1 MKLKASVVALAAFAL
16 SVPSLARA
24 QQNTGSN
31 KVASG
36 VYQQFNNKNQVTF
49 WVFLRERG
57 ELGGAQLLR
66 SKTAKAR
73 HVRERLRSTA
83 EHSQRRLLR
92 ELRARGVAHKPFWIS
107 NAIRVTADR
116 ATLEAIAAH
125 SEVARVAADGVFE
138 IPPAIPGSAQAS
150 INAVDWNISRIGA
163 DQVWSNF
170 GDTGEGIVIANI
182 DTGVDV
188 THEALS
194 ANYRGN
200 SGGGALVQDY
210 NFFDPYNICGPNGSQ
225 PCDTHGHGTHT
236 MGTMAGGDGPGPF
249 ATDIGVAPG
258 ARWITAIGCPNG
270 SCPFDALMTS
280 GEWILAPTDA
290 QGNNPDPARAP
301 HIVNNSWGGGGGDP
315 FYQDIVRAW
324 VAAGIFPAFSN
335 GNFGPSCGSS
345 GSPGDYPEAFS
356 AGATDFIDQIA
367 WFSSR
372 GPSAF
377 GIVKP
382 DISAPGVDVLSS
394 VPGGYAYLS
403 GTSMASPHVAGT
415 VALLWAAAPGLT
427 GDIPQTIAIL
437 RATAGDIVDLSCG
450 GDGDGDPNNTYGDGM
465 LNAIAAVNFAPRI
478 AGSVEGV
485 VSDAASG
492 LGLAGVTVRATR
504 DDDGNERSA
513 ITDANGYYQ
522 LTLAIDPAPGP
533 ESFTLRAQTFGY
545 GPGVATGVQIYQ
557 DTTTTQNI
565 ALAIVPRHTVSGY
578 VRSASGTPLAGATV
592 TILNAPIAPVVSNAS
607 GYYAISNVPEG
618 SYSAS
623 ATAGRC
629 SDGQTA
635 SFAVAGDTSLDFALP
650 QRVDAFGYRCELNPS
665 FDYVTA
671 TDSTGLTGD
680 ENGMQIALPFDFTF
694 YGEGYSSAFLAING
708 FLNFRDPTYYY
719 FNSSIPSP
727 MLPNAAVYPFWD
739 DLYNFSSPIM
749 TETLGTAP
757 NRVFVIEWRDMYF
770 YSASGGPINFELKLH
785 ELDGTIEML
794 YLDAIDSG
802 DGRSATVGIENADGT
817 IAFQYSSDE
826 AVLTPG
832 LSIRYTPPALGR
844 VDGLVSDAAG
854 GAPLAGATVTILETG
869 RSTRTDV
876 DGRYGFVLQPG
887 AYTVAVT
894 LAGYADEQ
902 AAVNVV
908 ENAIVTQDFEMRSPR
923 ASLSAGSI
931 DLVLGEGEIRRRT
944 VTLSNIGLAPL
955 TFGTGEQE
963 VRAASISA
971 LQVAPSSS
979 DEAPAGYVRTGAV
992 ATLAGGPVLVLMDV
1006 QPWGTDAMFQLLT
1019 ANGITFDLAGSA
1031 QLGGL
1036 DLSGYDTV
1044 FIASDQPTSFYQ
1056 AYEAS
1061 FDLFDDYVAN
1071 GGKLWV
1077 GASAWGWNGG
1087 DFTGGRLPGGATVLG
1102 LDVEYENT
1110 IVDPAHPIMQGVPNP
1125 VAGNAVSLTSFANL
1139 PAGTNILAQ
1148 GVVAG
1153 RPTTIEYEYGAGH
1166 VIAFGQALEYAFIYE
1181 NAQAGRMLENG
1192 IPYAYQLTP
1201 FTDISWLSL
1210 TPTSGTI
1217 NAGGQRNLR
1226 ITVDTTGLAAGVYRA
1241 RVAITTNDPQN
1252 PRLLVPV
1259 TLMVSAYRVGVNS
1272 GGARFVD
1279 ADGNAWLAD
1288 RLANATRWGY
1298 TASNSTVDTTNHNI
1312 IGVSEDELFQD
1323 LRKDAGGYR
1332 FPNVPNGVYQ
1342 VELLFA
1348 ELDSIQ
1354 PNKRVFDV
1362 YIENQLVLPAFDPIN
1377 DAGRFVANTKQ
1388 YFVTVSDGT
1397 LNVQLLSRRGYKP
1410 PIINALRVTQ
1420 RPDR

>member
-16 SVPSLARA
+16 SATSSARA
-24 QQNTGSN
+24 QNTGSN
-31 KVASG
+31 KVAAG
-36 VYQQFNNKNQVTF
+36 VYQQYANKNQVTF

-57 ELGGAQLLR
+57 DLGGAQLMR
-66 SKTAKAR
+66 NKTAKAR
-73 HVRERLRSTA
+73 HVRERLRATA
-83 EHSQRRLLR
+83 ERSQRRLLR
-92 ELRARGVAHKPFWIS
+92 ELRARGVAHKSFWIS
-107 NAIRVTADR
+107 NAIRVTGDR

-138 IPPAIPGSAQAS
+138 IPPMRPGSAQAS

-200 SGGGALVQDY
+200 TGGALVQDY
-210 NFFDPYNICGPNGSQ
+210 NFIDPHNVCGPNGSQ

-249 ATDIGVAPG
+249 VTDIGVAPG
-258 ARWITAIGCPNG
+258 ARWITAVGCPNG
-270 SCPFDALMTS
+270 SCPFDALLAS

-290 QGNNPDPARAP
+290 QGNNPDPSRAP
-301 HIVNNSWGGGGGDP
+301 HIVNNSWGGWGGDP

-335 GNFGPSCGSS
+335 GNDGPSCGSS

-356 AGATDFIDQIA
+356 AGATDIIDQIA

-377 GIVKP
+377 GVGKP
-382 DISAPGVDVLSS
+382 DIAAPGVDVFSS
-394 VPGGYAYLS
+394 VPGGYAYAS

-415 VALLWAAAPGLT
+415 VALLWSAAPGLI
-427 GDIPQTIAIL
+427 GDVAGTIAIL
-437 RATAGDIVDLSCG
+437 RATAGDIVDLTCG
-450 GDGDGDPNNTYGDGM
+450 GDADGDPNNVFGEGM

-478 AGSVEGV
+478 AGTVEGV
-485 VSDAASG
+485 VTDSSSG

-504 DDDGNERSA
+504 DDDGNERSTV
-513 ITDANGYYQ
+513 TDAGGYYQ

-545 GPGVATGVQIYQ
+545 GSSVVSGVQIYQ

-578 VRSASGTPLAGATV
+578 VRSESGSPVAGATV
-592 TILNAPIAPVVSNAS
+592 TIANVPIAPVQSDAS
-607 GYYAISNVPEG
+607 GFYAIAGVPEG
-618 SYSAS
+618 SYSVS
-623 ATAGRC
+623 AAAGRC
-629 SDGQTA
+629 SGAQTA
-635 SFAVAGDTSLDFALP
+635 GLVVAGDTALDFALP
-650 QRVDAFGYRCELNPS
+650 QRVDAFGYSCEINTS

-671 TDSTGLTGD
+671 TQSTGLTGD
-680 ENGMQIALPFDFTF
+680 ENGMLLELPFDFAF
-694 YGEGYSSAFLAING
+694 YGESYSSAYLAING
-708 FLNFRDPTYYY
+708 FLNFLQPLYFYYNEPIPTP
-719 FNSSIPSP
+719 N
-727 MLPNAAVYPFWD
+727 LPNAAVYSFWD
-739 DLYNFSSPIM
+739 DLYNFSSPVM
-749 TETLGTAP
+749 TETIGTAP
-757 NRVFVIEWRDMYF
+757 NRIFVIEWRDMYF
-770 YSASGGPINFELKLH
+770 YSAPGGPINFEVKLH
-785 ELDGTIEML
+785 EFDGTIEML

-817 IAFQYSSDE
+817 IGFQYSSDE
-826 AVLTPG
+826 AALHAG
-832 LSIRYTPPALGR
+832 LSIRYTPPSLGR
-844 VDGLVSDAAG
+844 VEGYVTDASDGS
-854 GAPLAGATVTILETG
+854 PLAGATVTIAETG

-876 DGRYGFVLQPG
+876 DGRYRFVLQPG
-887 AYTVAVT
+887 AYTLAAT
-894 LAGYADEQ
+894 LSGYADEQ
-902 AAVNVV
+902 ASVYVL
-908 ENAIVTQDFEMRSPR
+908 ENAVVTQSFAMRSPR

-931 DLVLGEGEIRRRT
+931 DLILSEGETRRRT

-955 TFGTGEQE
+955 TFGSGEQE
-963 VRAASISA
+963 VRAASLAA
-971 LQVAPSSS
+971 LAVAPSSS
-979 DEAPAGYVRTGAV
+979 DEAPAGYVRTSA
-992 ATLAGGPVLVLMDV
+992 AAALAGGPVLVLMDFY
-1006 QPWGTDAMFQLLT
+1006 PWGTDAMFQILT
-1019 ANGITFDLAGSA
+1019 ANGIAFDIAGSS
-1031 QLGGL
+1031 QLAGL

-1044 FIASDQPTSFYQ
+1044 FIAGDQPTSFYN
-1056 AYEAS
+1056 AYNAS
-1061 FDLFDDYVAN
+1061 FDLFEDYVAN

-1077 GASAWGWNGG
+1077 GAAAWGWNGG
-1087 DFTGGRLPGGATVLG
+1087 DFTGGRLPGGATVIG

-1110 IVDPAHPIMQGVPNP
+1110 IVDPSHPIMQSVPNP
-1125 VAGNAVSLTSFANL
+1125 VNGNAVSLTSFSNL

-1148 GVVAG
+1148 GLLGG
-1153 RPTTIEYEYGAGH
+1153 RPTTIEYEYGAGR
-1166 VIAFGQALEYAFIYE
+1166 VLAFGQALEYAFIYE
-1181 NAQAGRMLENG
+1181 NGQAGRMLENG
-1192 IPYAYQLTP
+1192 VPYVYALTP
-1201 FTDISWLSL
+1201 FTDISWLSI
-1210 TPTSGTI
+1210 TPDSGTI
-1217 NAGGQRNLR
+1217 NPGAQRNLR
-1226 ITVDTTGLAAGVYRA
+1226 ISVDTTGLAAGVYRA
-1241 RVAITTNDPQN
+1241 RVALTTNDPQN
-1252 PRLLVPV
+1252 PRLLIPV
-1259 TLMVSAYRVGVNS
+1259 TVLVSAYRVGVNS

-1348 ELDSIQ
+1348 ELDNIQ

-1362 YIENQLVLPAFDPIN
+1362 YVENQLVLPAFDPVN

-1388 YFVTVSDGT
+1388 YFVNVTDGT
-1397 LNVQLLSRRGYKP
+1397 LNVQLLSRRGYRP
-1410 PIINALRVTQ
+1410 PIINAVRVTQ